1 MWTAKTS
8 PYGGY
13 SVISSVGVTDIGL
26 RRQLNQDV
34 IFTCD
39 KAIGP
44 LPNLY
49 VVADGMGGHN
59 AGELASAIT
68 IRVIEE
74 ELSSM
79 NASTAPASALEAAI
93 RCANAATWQQAQIRE
108 GCKGMGTTVVACT
121 CLEDCILT
129 ANVGDSRLYICRD
142 TIEQIT
148 VDHSL
153 VEEMIQMGGL
163 DRNAARN
170 HPDKNIIT
178 RAVGARSYV
187 EIDLFKTTI
196 CPGDVVLLC
205 SDGLTN
211 MVTDDEILLVIKSEG
226 TLESKVE
233 RLIAMANNNGGRD
246 NISVVLIEPFA
257 NEG

>member
-1 MWTAKTS
+1 MSKS
-8 PYGGY
+8 F
-13 SVISSVGVTDIGL
+13 GVTDIGL

-34 IFTCD
+34 IFFSD
-39 KAIGP
+39 KPVGP

-68 IRVIEE
+68 VKVLQE
-74 ELSSM
+74 ELSSTSERIPE
-79 NASTAPASALEAAI
+79 NALSDAI

-108 GCKGMGTTVVACT
+108 GCKGMGTTLVACA
-121 CLEDCILT
+121 CIDNNLLV
-129 ANVGDSRLYICRD
+129 ANVGDSRLYVCSDAIK
-142 TIEQIT
+142 QIT

-163 DRNAARN
+163 DRNSARN

-187 EIDLFKTTI
+187 EIDLFKTPI
-196 CPGDVVLLC
+196 GRGDIVLLC

-211 MVTDDEILLVIKSEG
+211 MIEDDKIFEIVKAPG
-226 TLESKVE
+226 TLAEKTEKLV
-233 RLIAMANNNGGRD
+233 AMANENGGKD
-246 NISVVLIEPFA
+246 NISVILVEPFA